1 MCFAY
6 HHMSWGP
13 LIFEQ
18 YLPTPMQTLC
28 LGTIIAAS
36 FTRHKLLDIKHNTNL
51 SSTIK
56 DELLVK
62 TEATAAVAISA
73 SVITIA
79 EGIGM
84 TVIMIVLYLIKD
96 MKFSGILESLATI
109 LVRTCTII
117 IQCHVCGYK

>member
-1 MCFAY
+1 M
-6 HHMSWGP
+6 HTITLGP
-13 LIFEQ
+13 DLQ
-18 YLPTPMQTLC
+18 HLPTPMQTLC

-36 FTRHKLLDIKHNTNL
+36 LTHRKLLDIKHDTNL

-73 SVITIA
+73 SVITIT
-79 EGIGM
+79 EGIAM
-84 TVIMIVLYLIKD
+84 TVITIVLYLVKD

-109 LVRTCTII
+109 LVCACTII
-117 IQCHVCGYK
+117 IQCHVCSYKYRT